1 MRWKNGADHKELE
14 AVFGMSRAALGL
26 GHVLQGSVKDVQ
38 VDNVLQLLKVEKR
51 GLGTNKYVRVFN
63 LINISPRQMG
73 QGSPREG

>member
-1 MRWKNGADHKELE
+1 MKNRADHEELK
-14 AVFGMSRAALGL
+14 AVTGMSDAPLGL
-26 GHVLQGSVKDVQ
+26 GHVFQGGVKDVQ

-63 LINISPRQMG
+63 LIDISPRQMG